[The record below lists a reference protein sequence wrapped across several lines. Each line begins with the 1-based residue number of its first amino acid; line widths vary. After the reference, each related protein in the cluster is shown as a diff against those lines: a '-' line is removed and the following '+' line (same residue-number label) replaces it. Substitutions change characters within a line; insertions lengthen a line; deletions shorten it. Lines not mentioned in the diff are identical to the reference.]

1 MAEQNF
7 ENQPIQGIH
16 DEIADLER
24 KLEEKKRLAS
34 EAGSEARH
42 EKEVLK
48 DVIKEHIDEKRAQI
62 LKDLEQSKVR
72 DVTAQ
77 ENAIRL
83 KEMAE
88 EKQLEELINIAITKS
103 PIDAVHIDQTL
114 HNAELVDKFHDYL
127 TDRAYDHLVETRK
140 LRAQL

>member
-1 MAEQNF
+1 MTEQNF
-7 ENQPIQGIH
+7 ENKPIQGIH

-34 EAGSEARH
+34 ESGTEARH

-48 DVIKEHIDEKRAQI
+48 DVIKEHINEKRAQI

-103 PIDAVHIDQTL
+103 PIDAVHIAQNL

-127 TDRAYDHLVETRK
+127 TDRAYDHLVEARK
-140 LRAQL
+140 LRARL